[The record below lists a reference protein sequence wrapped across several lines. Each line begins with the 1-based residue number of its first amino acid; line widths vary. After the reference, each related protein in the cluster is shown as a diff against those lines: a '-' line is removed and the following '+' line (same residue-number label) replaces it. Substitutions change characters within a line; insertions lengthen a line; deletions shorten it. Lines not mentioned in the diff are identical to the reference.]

1 MAITFSGTTGTFSDG
16 STQTGSYPSGVIT
29 PDYNTAR
36 TYQSFNNGHVILANC
51 IFAANTVGYEAGGI
65 MFWSLNSANSYYH
78 IYAGTVNLAP
88 AANISFAADESR
100 HGSQSYFARGSG
112 AGTGTLAGTWK
123 ARGQACGAGIN
134 QTNGYF
140 VLMERVA

>member
-1 MAITFSGTTGTFSDG
+1 MAITFTGTTGTFSDG

-36 TYQSFNNGHVILANC
+36 TAQSFNAGHLILANC
-51 IFAANTVGYEAGGI
+51 IFYSNTAGYESGGI
-65 MFWSLNSANSYYH
+65 TFWALNSNNSFLH
-78 IYAGTVNLAP
+78 IYAGTINTAPGVNTDVAFDDARL
-88 AANISFAADESR
+88 
-100 HGSQSYFARGSG
+100 GSQSYYARG
-112 AGTGTLAGTWK
+112 GTALLSGTWK

-134 QTNGYF
+134 QTFGYF